1 LVQVRRSNVDGE
13 RQRRLRVLVAED
25 ETIIRMDLCGLLAK
39 HGFHVVAEAA
49 NGLQAVELARSEEP
63 DLAVLDLRMPELD
76 GIEAARRIYA
86 ERPLPIVMLTA
97 FSDRVNVE
105 RAIDAGVFSY
115 VVKPFRDSDVVPAI
129 RAAVARHSEMLG
141 ALRAM
146 GEKPLKP
153 IFLNVP
159 SANGGEWTLRINRR
173 DDGWL
178 DVKAAS

>member
-1 LVQVRRSNVDGE
+1 VDGE

-173 DDGWL
+173 DDGSL